1 MVLVRRLVGEV
12 LRAERMRQGRTL
24 RDVSEKAT
32 VSLGYVSEVERGVKE
47 ASSEC
52 LAAICGALDLPLS
65 SVLLRVSNQL
75 LREERA
81 LTAVPASSPDVVAAA

>member
-81 LTAVPASSPDVVAAA
+81 LTAVPASGPDVVAAA

>member
-1 MVLVRRLVGEV
+1 MVLVRRLVGGV
-12 LRAERMRQGRTL
+12 LREERMRQGRTL

-65 SVLLRVSNQL
+65 AVLLRVSNQL

-81 LTAVPASSPDVVAAA
+81 LTAVPDTGPDVVVAA